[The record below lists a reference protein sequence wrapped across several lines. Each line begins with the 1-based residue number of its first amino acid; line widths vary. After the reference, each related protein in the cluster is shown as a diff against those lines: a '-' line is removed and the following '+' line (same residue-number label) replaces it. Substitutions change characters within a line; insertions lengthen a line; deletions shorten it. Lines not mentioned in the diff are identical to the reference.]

1 MYDSNYMTLWKKKS
15 YRKMKS
21 PVVSMGLEEVGRAAL
36 GQNKGLFRIVKL
48 FCVTVMVNRWHHAF
62 VKAHISL

>member
-1 MYDSNYMTLWKKKS
+1 
-15 YRKMKS
+15 MKS